1 MVPQLEGLNIFD
13 LAEQDPR
20 LKDLTSAILGSG
32 WSSLYSMVMYSKQG
46 SQGQAWHQ
54 DCPPED
60 KSQFNLNRLAYT
72 MDIGQDV
79 GGETLVVPGTH
90 KGGVISVGDI
100 NEDLPDQSCTQ
111 TKKRY
116 ANFSTWAS
124 LA

>member
-1 MVPQLEGLNIFD
+1 
-13 LAEQDPR
+13 
-20 LKDLTSAILGSG
+20 
-32 WSSLYSMVMYSKQG
+32 MVMYSKQG